1 MNSLK
6 RHICTCFLVFVVA
19 LISLRDTSAQ
29 QRDVDVLLENFR
41 LLQNSPKEDSTSL
54 KRAFEITYDIVLS
67 PAEYHQLKKVLE
79 GSKNVL
85 TPDIHYA
92 FEYYF
97 IQGLVKGKSFVLA
110 INEAKNLVTR
120 LEKHENILQKTL
132 LQSTLALLRIPY
144 RNSNQLYEGI
154 DYFNQK
160 AAEYTSKNDSDL
172 LSLTYYSLRA
182 LYAPLGLLEKAIYF
196 QLKST
201 QFLNPQQVIHPL
213 WLLGHQLERQSL
225 GVMGF
230 INRKAVTGFMYNE
243 NREPAK
249 ALPYLHMAKA
259 YADRYKDT
267 LYIHDRLFV
276 YMELFSA
283 HYQLQTDS
291 VIYWLE
297 QTRKVLDESRSD
309 PEYLLRF
316 ELMKAQMALAQNKLE
331 EAERYAKNAVE
342 LFDSF
347 GINNNSFVGIL
358 IPRLSLAEVLYAR
371 GKYREIIPLL
381 AKESDALKGANLRKY
396 ELQVYE
402 LLARAFK
409 KTGRNK
415 EALETLDKYIH
426 LQQEILRDEYQ
437 NRIISFDI
445 EQRIARNERD
455 LLQQT
460 LENRRRKNQQLAAYI
475 IVGLLLVT
483 LLLILRNYRAK
494 LAHNLQLQKERDR
507 SESLLLN
514 ILPGE
519 VADELKHNGYSRAR
533 QYNQVTVL
541 FTDFVNFTGIS
552 EQLSPTELVE
562 EIHRHFTVF
571 DSIIEEF
578 GLEKIKT
585 IGDAY
590 LAVCGLPQERDD
602 HAIRVTQAALAIRAY
617 MENTKSKF
625 HIRVGLHTGPVV
637 AGIVGVKKYAYDIW
651 GDTVNTAARMEQHS
665 EAGKINISES
675 TYLQI
680 NQHFV
685 CTPRGPVQAKNKGN
699 INMYFVES
707 VIKQ

>member
-1 MNSLK
+1 LV
-6 RHICTCFLVFVVA
+6 CTILMATLFQA
-19 LISLRDTSAQ
+19 SAQ
-29 QRDVDVLLENFR
+29 KRDIDVLLETFQM
-41 LLQNSPKEDSTSL
+41 LQNSSKEDSIGL
-54 KRAFEITYDIVLS
+54 KRAFEITYNIVLS
-67 PAEYHQLKKVLE
+67 PAEYYQLRKVLE
-79 GSKNVL
+79 ANKNVL
-85 TPDIHYA
+85 PRDIYYA
-92 FEYYF
+92 FEYYL
-97 IQGLVKGKSFVLA
+97 IQGLVKGKSFILA
-110 INEAKNLVTR
+110 IDEAKALVTR
-120 LEKHENILQKTL
+120 LEKYENTLQKTL

-160 AAEYTSKNDSDL
+160 AAEYSSKNDSDL
-172 LSLTYYSLRA
+172 LSLSYYSLRA

-196 QLKST
+196 QLKSA
-201 QFLNPQQVIHPL
+201 QFLNPHEVIHPL
-213 WLLGHQLERQSL
+213 WLLSQQLERQSL

-249 ALPYLHMAKA
+249 ALPYLHLAKV
-259 YADRYKDT
+259 YADKYKDT

-291 VIYWLE
+291 ATYWLE
-297 QTRKVLDESRSD
+297 QTRKVFQESRSD
-309 PEYLLRF
+309 PEYLLRLQ
-316 ELMKAQMALAQNKLE
+316 LMEAQMALSENKLD
-331 EAERYAKNAVE
+331 EAERYARKAVE

-358 IPRLSLAEVLYAR
+358 IPRLTLAEVLFAR
-371 GKYREIIPLL
+371 GKYSEIIPLL
-381 AKESDALKGANLRKY
+381 TKESDALKGANLRKY
-396 ELQVYE
+396 ELEVYE
-402 LLARAFK
+402 LLAEALK
-409 KTGRNK
+409 KTGKNY
-415 EALETLDKYIH
+415 EALETLQKYIQ
-426 LQQEILRDEYQ
+426 LQQEILRDEYL

-494 LAHNLQLQKERDR
+494 LAHNLLLQKERDR

-514 ILPGE
+514 ILPSE
-519 VADELKHNGYSRAR
+519 VADELKHNGYSKAR

-590 LAVCGLPQERDD
+590 LAVCGLPMERDD
-602 HAIRVTQAALAIRAY
+602 HAIRVTKAALAIRAY

-675 TYLQI
+675 TYLQV
-680 NQHFV
+680 NRHFV

-707 VIKQ
+707 EKNQ